1 MPELGAIHDDVRFA
15 WSAAEHL
22 AAQLRAT
29 ATVCEEQISHRNQ
42 IAGQA
47 SQEWRGTYAEEF
59 AVRIR
64 TCISD
69 AQRLAAAM
77 RQAADQVDEL
87 RRLAREEQT
96 RRERAR
102 EWEREKNTD
111 SVLETI
117 KEFFT
122 GEDDKPPIPG
132 PVEPPRYT
140 SQVAAPGSRG

>member
-1 MPELGAIHDDVRFA
+1 
-15 WSAAEHL
+15 
-22 AAQLRAT
+22 
-29 ATVCEEQISHRNQ
+29 
-42 IAGQA
+42 
-47 SQEWRGTYAEEF
+47 
-59 AVRIR
+59 
-64 TCISD
+64 
-69 AQRLAAAM
+69 M

-102 EWEREKNTD
+102 EWEREKDTE